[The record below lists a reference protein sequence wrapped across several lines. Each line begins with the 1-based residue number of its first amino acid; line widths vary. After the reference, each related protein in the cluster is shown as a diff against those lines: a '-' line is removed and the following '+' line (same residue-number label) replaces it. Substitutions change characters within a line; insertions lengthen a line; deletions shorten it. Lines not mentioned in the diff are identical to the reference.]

1 MQLRDKLDGNSTKS
15 LFVFQIYW
23 LHGYTS
29 FYINTYAAG
38 MAVNMDKRIMRCP
51 WGDGG
56 DALMRGYHDTQWG
69 KPCFDERTL
78 FEMLNLEGAQ
88 AGLSWSTVLHKR
100 DNYASAFDGWDIN
113 KIAAYDGAKV
123 AELLQNSGIIR
134 NRLKVN
140 AAIVNAQTVLKL
152 GSLRD
157 FIWNYVDGEPVINHW
172 LTQDEVP
179 ATTPLSDRISGDMKK
194 LGFKFVGSTIIY
206 SYLQA
211 IGAVNDHIEDCA
223 FKYHSL

>member
-1 MQLRDKLDGNSTKS
+1 MQAIIRAEGIHMENK
-15 LFVFQIYW
+15 I
-23 LHGYTS
+23 
-29 FYINTYAAG
+29 I
-38 MAVNMDKRIMRCP
+38 RCP
-51 WGDGG
+51 WGDGS
-56 DALMRGYHDTQWG
+56 DTLMRDYHDKQWG

-100 DNYASAFDGWDIN
+100 ENYAAAFDNWDIN
-113 KIAAYDGAKV
+113 KIAAYDDAKA

-157 FIWNYVDGEPVINHW
+157 FIWNCVDGKPVVNHW

-179 ATTPLSDRISGDMKK
+179 AATPLSDRISKDMKK

-223 FKYHSL
+223 FKY